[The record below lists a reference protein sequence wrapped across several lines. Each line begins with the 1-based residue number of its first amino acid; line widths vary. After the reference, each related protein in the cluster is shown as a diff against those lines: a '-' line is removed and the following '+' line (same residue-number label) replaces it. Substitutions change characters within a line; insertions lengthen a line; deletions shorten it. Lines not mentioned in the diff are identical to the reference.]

1 MVTFAFRALLRCSLA
16 LAAEC
21 SKRAP
26 QAVENTNGTSSSR
39 SMLELNQF
47 PESAVLTDG
56 GVLRRR

>member
-1 MVTFAFRALLRCSLA
+1 MVALAFRALLLCSLA
-16 LAAEC
+16 LAVGC

-39 SMLELNQF
+39 SSLELNQF
-47 PESAVLTDG
+47 PESAVLTEG